1 MAGVTLRL
9 SARRV
14 TTAEED
20 AIIHAATNKNRMERS
35 NFSNIKQSVTAEE
48 KIQDVETLIKTTRR
62 QTEPLIHCSC
72 FLELTAP
79 TMEELRPLRDEV
91 NAILIRSKLG
101 TDPLLLRQRDGFLS
115 SNPAGQNAFGSFAE
129 RVLPASSV
137 ANLYPI
143 SYSGKTDPMGFYV
156 GRDKYGSNVI
166 VDLDR
171 RADDK
176 TNASALIL
184 GNSGQGKTYLLRL
197 LLCNVL
203 EAGKCAISLDSEHE
217 MEDLCRNLG
226 GCFLDFMDGRH
237 RINLL
242 EPRRWDDGSEP
253 DDPDAPPAF
262 HGTLLAQHISFLRDI
277 FRVYK
282 DFDVPH
288 IDTLELMIERLYR
301 KWGIN
306 DKTDF
311 SRMLPTDYPILSDLY
326 DTIEDAYQ
334 NYEDEEALKL
344 YPPEM
349 LRDLLL
355 GLHSMCKGADA
366 RFFNGHTN
374 ISSARFLVF
383 CVKGLDSVAQNLRD
397 TLLFSVLSYMSDQL
411 LSAGN
416 TVAAIDE
423 LYLWL
428 TNPVAVT
435 YIRNCL
441 KRVRKKESSLFLAS
455 QNLEDFDQPGVR
467 ELTRPLFAI
476 PTHQFIFNAGAIDKK
491 FYMENLQLEEA
502 EYELIRYPQRGVCLY
517 KCGTDRHLLAVHAP
531 SHKEQLFGSAGGR

>member
-1 MAGVTLRL
+1 MAKKKKQKKNTPSKQPVVSRPKEFLDLIAPAAVKFNTDHFILGGTYRSVVALRSYPPTTEELALLRRLGEMAGVTLRL

-79 TMEELRPLRDEV
+79 TMEELRSLRDEV

-253 DDPDAPPAF
+253 DGNVCSRRCGRSGGGGCHAGCGGAGRAAAGSQTQCSGANAGRLQEITTRNTIHTVLPP
-262 HGTLLAQHISFLRDI
+262 SF
-277 FRVYK
+277 
-282 DFDVPH
+282 
-288 IDTLELMIERLYR
+288 
-301 KWGIN
+301 
-306 DKTDF
+306 
-311 SRMLPTDYPILSDLY
+311 
-326 DTIEDAYQ
+326 
-334 NYEDEEALKL
+334 
-344 YPPEM
+344 
-349 LRDLLL
+349 
-355 GLHSMCKGADA
+355 C
-366 RFFNGHTN
+366 
-374 ISSARFLVF
+374 
-383 CVKGLDSVAQNLRD
+383 SVQ
-397 TLLFSVLSYMSDQL
+397 T
-411 LSAGN
+411 
-416 TVAAIDE
+416 
-423 LYLWL
+423 
-428 TNPVAVT
+428 
-435 YIRNCL
+435 
-441 KRVRKKESSLFLAS
+441 
-455 QNLEDFDQPGVR
+455 QPGKQALHEGLCVF
-467 ELTRPLFAI
+467 LPPI
-476 PTHQFIFNAGAIDKK
+476 
-491 FYMENLQLEEA
+491 
-502 EYELIRYPQRGVCLY
+502 
-517 KCGTDRHLLAVHAP
+517 
-531 SHKEQLFGSAGGR
+531 

>member
-1 MAGVTLRL
+1 MAKKKKQKKKNTPSKQPVVSRPKEFLDLIAPAAVKFNTDHFILGGTYRSVVALRSYPPTTEELALLRRLGEMAGVTLRL

-79 TMEELRPLRDEV
+79 TMEELRSLRDEV

-115 SNPAGQNAFGSFAE
+115 SNPAGQNAFGSFTE

-253 DDPDAPPAF
+253 DDDY
-262 HGTLLAQHISFLRDI
+262 LN
-277 FRVYK
+277 VYA
-282 DFDVPH
+282 DFDLDVG
-288 IDTLELMIERLYR
+288 EVC
-301 KWGIN
+301 
-306 DKTDF
+306 
-311 SRMLPTDYPILSDLY
+311 
-326 DTIEDAYQ
+326 DALTVIQ
-334 NYEDEEALKL
+334 VCGDGSEE
-344 YPPEM
+344 
-349 LRDLLL
+349 
-355 GLHSMCKGADA
+355 
-366 RFFNGHTN
+366 
-374 ISSARFLVF
+374 
-383 CVKGLDSVAQNLRD
+383 
-397 TLLFSVLSYMSDQL
+397 
-411 LSAGN
+411 
-416 TVAAIDE
+416 
-423 LYLWL
+423 
-428 TNPVAVT
+428 T
-435 YIRNCL
+435 Y
-441 KRVRKKESSLFLAS
+441 
-455 QNLEDFDQPGVR
+455 
-467 ELTRPLFAI
+467 
-476 PTHQFIFNAGAIDKK
+476 
-491 FYMENLQLEEA
+491 
-502 EYELIRYPQRGVCLY
+502 RYPL
-517 KCGTDRHLLAVHAP
+517 TEEDRSILRA
-531 SHKEQLFGSAGGR
+531 KMNDYCMEQTGLSLDDYRAQYLDEDMCASSFPDGQSM